1 VSDYTTPDAIAQALN
16 TTFTPAQ
23 EAEALLAA
31 HAVTEWIDDRTG
43 RTWQGPSTITAEYHD
58 ACSVKL
64 WMRTTPVATIDLVE
78 YFSSDGWIVVD
89 PSAYVLVDPRSGLVA
104 YYGAGPVRVS
114 YTTASETLPAPLE
127 RAATQIAADMLSTT
141 LTPPELQGVESIA
154 VGQNDINV
162 KLAST
167 TSSASPGG
175 ATFSAIAI
183 VHSYAR
189 GVIA

>member
-1 VSDYTTPDAIAQALN
+1 MARSSPAAVSRSSISVSTESASARTRTSVCLHLRTSLVSDYTTPDAIAQALN

-104 YYGAGPVRVS
+104 YYGAGPVR
-114 YTTASETLPAPLE
+114 
-127 RAATQIAADMLSTT
+127 
-141 LTPPELQGVESIA
+141 
-154 VGQNDINV
+154 
-162 KLAST
+162 
-167 TSSASPGG
+167 
-175 ATFSAIAI
+175 
-183 VHSYAR
+183 
-189 GVIA
+189 